1 MVTKYRLVTNFLIS
15 LESKSLYDNEP
26 IATRLKPCYLKDV
39 SVTYNPNGMQM
50 HDDGNFMEVE
60 MTLAF
65 QESRTLSREDIEGND
80 DIEGGF

>member
-1 MVTKYRLVTNFLIS
+1 MECKCTMT
-15 LESKSLYDNEP
+15 E
-26 IATRLKPCYLKDV
+26 T
-39 SVTYNPNGMQM
+39 
-50 HDDGNFMEVE
+50 FMEVE

>member
-1 MVTKYRLVTNFLIS
+1 
-15 LESKSLYDNEP
+15 
-26 IATRLKPCYLKDV
+26 
-39 SVTYNPNGMQM
+39 MQM